1 MLRSPIN
8 NGFSELFLNQSIVLQ
23 LQYCIKIQ
31 QPCYTNSCYH
41 FILFT
46 TQMLSIAQFIVV

>member
-8 NGFSELFLNQSIVLQ
+8 NGFNELFLNQPIVLQ

-31 QPCYTNSCYH
+31 QACYINSCYH
-41 FILFT
+41 FFFIYDRSCL
-46 TQMLSIAQFIVV
+46 LQFNVV